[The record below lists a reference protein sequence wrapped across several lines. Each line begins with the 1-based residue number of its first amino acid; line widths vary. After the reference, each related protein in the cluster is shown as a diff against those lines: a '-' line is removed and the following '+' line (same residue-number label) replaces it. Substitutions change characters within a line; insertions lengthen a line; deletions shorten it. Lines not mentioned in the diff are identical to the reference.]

1 MFKRII
7 YILSAIAI
15 LSIIGFLIYFKFIN
29 SNIKTEKKIIAK
41 TIIPMVP
48 SQTNND
54 EKKTEAYTAN
64 TDAKIFLEL
73 FNDEVFIDAI
83 SDDLNEDGIEDQVIA
98 VKKLLDPFL
107 YLIISI
113 QNPITQKWERVE
125 EIRTSITQPKSL
137 SFYIMNLA
145 KDPKTLVYSGM
156 TSDNRQVLSLQTLK
170 KGKDEAIQILQIA
183 DLHADMQIQI
193 REIEHFEEGL
203 PSLSAY
209 RVYTYNSDQSAPNTL
224 NQIETEYTWNAK
236 TQKYEEGPK
245 KLIPGEKIE
254 IQLLRKLQSG
264 SMESFIDFLS
274 GLWFRA
280 DGSKEAGRSIY
291 FDKNDNNIV
300 FNLDNVE
307 EIYQIKTTLPRRYG
321 LFFTTNNKSIPNII
335 RRVEL
340 EIKGVDEIQVR
351 VIEDVARIK
360 FGTESLWNGHYK
372 KNINLPAISAN
383 QKENSPEKVKK
394 MLSKSLNQWKKADG
408 NKILQLEGNSYS
420 LQEAEDIETG
430 YFSIMEINEKI
441 ILQMKSNQNI
451 NKFYLVELK
460 EKNNTQQMTLTKI
473 KLNINDII
481 PTGDEPVIF
490 ERDI

>member
-1 MFKRII
+1 MFKRIM
-7 YILSAIAI
+7 YILSAIAV
-15 LSIIGFLIYFKFIN
+15 LSIISLLVYFKFIR
-29 SNIKTEKKIIAK
+29 SNIKREEKIIAK
-41 TIIPMVP
+41 TIIPMIS
-48 SQTNND
+48 SQINND
-54 EKKTEAYTAN
+54 EKKSETYTAN

-113 QNPITQKWERVE
+113 QNPITQRWERFE

-137 SFYIMNLA
+137 TFYIMNLA

-156 TSDNRQVLSLQTLK
+156 TSDNRQVLSIQTIK
-170 KGKDEAIQILQIA
+170 KDTDGIIQLLQIA

-193 REIEHFEEGL
+193 REIETLEEG
-203 PSLSAY
+203 PSSLSAY
-209 RVYTYNSDQSAPNTL
+209 RVYTYNSDPSAPNTL

-236 TQKYEEGPK
+236 EQKYEQGLQ

-274 GLWFRA
+274 GLWFHTDNNR
-280 DGSKEAGRSIY
+280 GRGRSVY
-291 FDKNDNNIV
+291 FDKNDNNII

-307 EIYQIKTTLPRRYG
+307 EIYQIKNTLPRRYG

-335 RRVEL
+335 RRVEI

-351 VIEDVARIK
+351 VIENVARIK
-360 FGTESLWNGHYK
+360 FGTESLWNGKYK
-372 KNINLPAISAN
+372 KNINLPAASVN
-383 QKENSPEKVKK
+383 QKENNAEKIKK
-394 MLSKSLNQWKKADG
+394 MLFKSVNQWKKAD
-408 NKILQLEGNSYS
+408 NNRILQFEGNSYS
-420 LQEAEDIETG
+420 IQEGEYTESG
-430 YFSIMEINEKI
+430 HFNVMEINDKT
-441 ILQMKSNQNI
+441 ILQMKSDKNI
-451 NKFYLVELK
+451 NKFYLIELK
-460 EKNNTQQMTLTKI
+460 EKNNSQQMTLIKV

-490 ERDI
+490 ERDF

>member
-83 SDDLNEDGIEDQVIA
+83 SDDLNEDG
-98 VKKLLDPFL
+98 
-107 YLIISI
+107 I

-264 SMESFIDFLS
+264 SMESFIDLS

-383 QKENSPEKVKK
+383 QKENSPEKIKK